1 MMEKNLKCEARRTE
15 GGVWAEG
22 KDIGPFMPLVIT
34 VTNVIEVTQA
44 IYIECGLVVA
54 KGERERE
61 GVGWMGCLG
70 LIDAF

>member
-1 MMEKNLKCEARRTE
+1 MMEKNLKCETGGTE
-15 GGVWAEG
+15 GGLWAES
-22 KDIGPFMPLVIT
+22 KDTATFMPLVIT

-70 LIDAF
+70 LVDAF

>member
-1 MMEKNLKCEARRTE
+1 MMEKNLKCETGRTD
-15 GGVWAEG
+15 GGVSAET
-22 KDIGPFMPLVIT
+22 KDTAPFMPLVIT
-34 VTNVIEVTQA
+34 LTNVIEVTQA

-70 LIDAF
+70 LVDAF

>member
-1 MMEKNLKCEARRTE
+1 MKQGEQREACGLT
-15 GGVWAEG
+15 V
-22 KDIGPFMPLVIT
+22 PFIPLVIT